1 MNKQEY
7 YSYCDSHKCRGNE
20 YYKYV
25 QKLLSEWKLE
35 NHIPSNKK
43 CVVHH
48 RNDNEEMRAY
58 NDEHYELWGHNL
70 DGTFEYGKYVLF
82 MTNAEHTA
90 YHHTGKYVSPET
102 RLRISQNHANV
113 SGENNPM
120 FGNIGRITGDKNP
133 MKDKAVRDKV
143 AKALKGRQ
151 FSAETRAKM
160 STAKK
165 GIKLSESAKE
175 KMRETRRVIDTLW
188 ERIKNNNSELSY
200 KEFRKALKNGDSDLK
215 AQFVEL
221 LNYKTDKS
229 DEKS

>member
-1 MNKQEY
+1 MNKEEY
-7 YSYCDSHKCRGNE
+7 YNCIGWGHHKRGNE

-48 RNDNEEMRAY
+48 RNDNEEVRAY
-58 NDEHYELWGHNL
+58 NNAHYELWGFNE

-151 FSAETRAKM
+151 FSEETRAKM

-165 GIKLSESAKE
+165 GVKLSESTKE
-175 KMRETRRVIDTLW
+175 KMRETRRVIDILW

-215 AQFVEL
+215 AQFIEL
-221 LNYKTDKS
+221 LNYEIK
-229 DEKS
+229 DEKIS